1 MGRTLHY
8 KMLGDQLPTDTQ
20 ENKLINLSESYNTKF
35 NWTCENVWLSSVDYY
50 PNWNFFPKDI
60 EVEKVWDRINARY
73 DRYLRQGLSRTEIIK
88 KMDED
93 GLVYMDKKESL
104 SGFTKTG
111 GNELNAHTVIYFI
124 AEASRILP
132 KRIFTLY
139 DEGDALYCSL
149 LIKNGRAKPDLKS
162 MESSLEYW
170 RDKDY
175 LHDDGLY
182 DVTNAEVYYKS
193 LFKLKPS
200 WSSISDFIRPM
211 TKSGKPKQAKT
222 QVLELNEISSLHDLL
237 DDFLANERKETE
249 KFYDDVKQ
257 FPELEMNK

>member
-1 MGRTLHY
+1 
-8 KMLGDQLPTDTQ
+8 
-20 ENKLINLSESYNTKF
+20 
-35 NWTCENVWLSSVDYY
+35 
-50 PNWNFFPKDI
+50 
-60 EVEKVWDRINARY
+60 
-73 DRYLRQGLSRTEIIK
+73 
-88 KMDED
+88 
-93 GLVYMDKKESL
+93 
-104 SGFTKTG
+104 
-111 GNELNAHTVIYFI
+111 
-124 AEASRILP
+124 
-132 KRIFTLY
+132 
-139 DEGDALYCSL
+139 
-149 LIKNGRAKPDLKS
+149 
-162 MESSLEYW
+162 LEYW